1 MLLLLLALTLPHYT
15 SAKFYIGRFKTV
27 PTTPT
32 TPTRSTSRAR
42 SMPYII
48 YPGEAGS
55 ENLAFNREPDNKQW
69 WVQKRP
75 RPAHHT
81 FGYDTK
87 RLGNIE
93 PASAFGLTNN
103 YGNDKY
109 NGYTLVNKDEVKY
122 VVPPFTP
129 GGRVHV
135 AFQFWVPISV
145 GGFFV
150 SSRDLEAALKSA
162 SPTAYLTSLFLH
174 HVATNTSA
182 AQLLGNLDAS
192 TVQAG
197 VDKFLN
203 WVMLHLNYPSLSPI
217 DNSVQTDTDKLTDT
231 SKLSEKDIPRKMTNT
246 EMTHKT
252 RRKRSS
258 YKEGK
263 SKPRRSKRSKQRKS
277 HQSQHSGD
285 RNPRQHRSTRV
296 KRSSQDGWVTIGG
309 NGNNKDKDEEDNTR
323 AQNTS
328 PLLAHGATLDQPEQV
343 QNDRVLWG
351 DEDDMLLHNTLHR
364 PRPGNHRPDLDFTS
378 PIDVPTTRPS
388 NMRPPTRF
396 TRPSPSRP
404 SSSSWPSHFNN
415 QHTPSSSSFPSSTS
429 FPEKPPFH
437 LTSFDDLAL
446 GVAIG
451 GGGGSRGL
459 DVGGRL
465 SRLDYFFSNLHLSHE
480 DCRRRVLCEVSRDQ
494 DTFAPLSD
502 LISSET
508 RLPVKIHEVSDKL
521 LRSAEGAR
529 LLSYVEAV
537 KVGQD
542 RSQACEVFQYRCRVR
557 AREVINTDILP
568 IWREVVR
575 WLTVKVLS
583 QDSPINLT

>member
-1 MLLLLLALTLPHYT
+1 
-15 SAKFYIGRFKTV
+15 
-27 PTTPT
+27 
-32 TPTRSTSRAR
+32 
-42 SMPYII
+42 MPLRLNVDIRYII

-69 WVQKRP
+69 FVEQRP

-81 FGYDTK
+81 LGYDTK

-93 PASAFGLTNN
+93 PSSAFGLTNN

-109 NGYTLVNKDEVKY
+109 NGYTVVNKDEVKY

-150 SSRDLEAALKSA
+150 SSRDLEAAMKSA

-174 HVATNTSA
+174 HVATNTTA

-203 WVMLHLNYPSLSPI
+203 WVMPHLNYPSLSNI
-217 DNSVQTDTDKLTDT
+217 DNSVQTGTDKHTDT

-258 YKEGK
+258 YKEGQ
-263 SKPRRSKRSKQRKS
+263 SKTRRSKRSKHRKS
-277 HQSQHSGD
+277 RQSQHSGD
-285 RNPRQHRSTRV
+285 RSTRHHRSTRA

-309 NGNNKDKDEEDNTR
+309 NGNNNDKDEEDNTR
-323 AQNTS
+323 AHNTS

-364 PRPGNHRPDLDFTS
+364 PRPGNLRPDLDFTS

-388 NMRPPTRF
+388 NIRPPTHF
-396 TRPSPSRP
+396 TRPSPSR
-404 SSSSWPSHFNN
+404 
-415 QHTPSSSSFPSSTS
+415 
-429 FPEKPPFH
+429 
-437 LTSFDDLAL
+437 
-446 GVAIG
+446 